1 MIPKI
6 IHYCW
11 FGGREKPLEIKM
23 SIDSWK
29 RYVPEYEIREWNEGN
44 FNIEN
49 YVYAKEAY
57 EMKKWAFVSDVVRL
71 AVLYRYGGIYL
82 DVDVEFVK
90 PLPQYFLEYDAFCG
104 FEYTMTVAPGL
115 IFGVVKSHPFV
126 KNILDSY
133 TNEHFYLPKD
143 GMYQTIN
150 LRITEALTK
159 QGLKKNNEFQNVNGI
174 RVFPSEYFCGYD
186 TDIRE
191 PLITD
196 KTICWHHYLGTW
208 QKLSVKGRC
217 QNILKGIIGINNY
230 KKVLY
235 FIRKKRK

>member
-1 MIPKI
+1 
-6 IHYCW
+6 
-11 FGGREKPLEIKM
+11 
-23 SIDSWK
+23 
-29 RYVPEYEIREWNEGN
+29 
-44 FNIEN
+44 
-49 YVYAKEAY
+49 
-57 EMKKWAFVSDVVRL
+57 
-71 AVLYRYGGIYL
+71 
-82 DVDVEFVK
+82 
-90 PLPQYFLEYDAFCG
+90 
-104 FEYTMTVAPGL
+104 
-115 IFGVVKSHPFV
+115 
-126 KNILDSY
+126 
-133 TNEHFYLPKD
+133 
-143 GMYQTIN
+143 MYNTIN
-150 LRITEALTK
+150 HRINEALTK

-208 QKLSVKGRC
+208 QKLSVKGRF